1 MIYLDNAAT
10 TYPKP
15 EVVYK
20 AVDECLRGYC
30 ANPGRSGHK
39 LSLKAGR
46 IILEAREA
54 IAELFNIKY
63 AERVIF
69 TYNATDSI
77 NLGLKGFLKGG
88 DHVITTSMEHNAVMR
103 PLKSLEAI
111 GVETTIVNC
120 NAQGELDPKEV
131 ESAIKSNTKLIVMTH
146 ASNVTGTILPVL
158 EVGQTARKHNVKLMV
173 DAAQTAGV
181 YDIDVQEM
189 NIDLLAFTGHKSL
202 FGPQGVGGL
211 YINNGIDIFPLKEG
225 GTGSSSESL
234 FQPEILPDRYE
245 SGTLNTPGIAGLLA
259 GLGFIRQVGIAEIRE
274 HETALTKRL
283 VEGLR
288 SLERVTVYGPENISK
303 QAPVISINIENIGSS
318 EISYLLD
325 EGFDIATRPGL
336 HCAPMAHITTNS
348 LEQGT
353 VRFSMGYFNTKEEI
367 DFVISALEK
376 IIDEI

>member
-69 TYNATDSI
+69 THNATDSI

-88 DHVITTSMEHNAVMR
+88 DHVITTSMEHNSVMR

-111 GVETTIVNC
+111 GVETTVVNC
-120 NAQGELDPKEV
+120 NARGELDPKAV

-189 NIDLLAFTGHKSL
+189 GIDLLVFTGHKSL
-202 FGPQGVGGL
+202 FSPQGVGGL
-211 YINNGIDIFPLKEG
+211 YINSSIEIFPLKEG
-225 GTGSSSESL
+225 GTGSRSESL
-234 FQPEILPDRYE
+234 FQPDILPDRYE
-245 SGTLNTPGIAGLLA
+245 SGTPNTPGIAGLLA
-259 GLGFIRQVGIAEIRE
+259 GIDFIRQVGINSIRE
-274 HETALTKRL
+274 HEAALTSRL
-283 VEGLR
+283 LEGLR
-288 SLERVTVYGPENISK
+288 RLDRIKVYGTEDINR
-303 QAPVISINIENIGSS
+303 QAPVISMNIEDIGSS
-318 EISYLLD
+318 EISYMLD
-325 EGFDIATRPGL
+325 AGFDIATRPGL
-336 HCAPMAHITTNS
+336 HCSPMAHITTNT

-353 VRFSMGYFNTKEEI
+353 VRFSIGYFNTDEEI
-367 DFVISALEK
+367 DFVLAALKKMVE
-376 IIDEI
+376 EI